1 MKVSSY
7 AVARPVYSDR
17 NSTSVL
23 NTYSAVIGPHAQTQR
38 WGVTLGAGRKATM
51 EGAWLQVIRITA
63 AAVVAQYNI
72 SLNVTSGATTAVVGT
87 RDTWSNTTLVDFSL
101 AIPINVTVY
110 PGEMIS
116 VATLDGSTGG
126 TVYYVGSGKITT
138 YDA

>member
-1 MKVSSY
+1 
-7 AVARPVYSDR
+7 
-17 NSTSVL
+17 
-23 NTYSAVIGPHAQTQR
+23 
-38 WGVTLGAGRKATM
+38 M